1 MDIQQ
6 AFKGVADEYLEFER
20 VTKKLHARP
29 DLCAFLILDS
39 LVPGA
44 TDMIRGAGH
53 DEISLAVRT
62 EALAKVATYE
72 DIRDLVR
79 CGVMIDNGVLTM
91 FV

>member
-1 MDIQQ
+1 MNIQQ
-6 AFKGVADEYLEFER
+6 VFKEVGYEYLHFEL
-20 VTKKLHARP
+20 VTKKLHARR

-44 TDMIRGAGH
+44 AGIIASASY
-53 DEISLAVRT
+53 DEISFTVRP
-62 EALAKVATYE
+62 EALAKVAAYE

-79 CGVMIDNGVLTM
+79 CGVCIECDRLFM